1 MKSKYKTFTYS
12 DVHDMNYSDEY
23 VVQPISKYGDCG
35 FKITWTEQEFDPYE
49 DEEPDTDQEMV
60 CTLFDALSIVQE
72 KQREINGDDFEV
84 ENLDT
89 DVLYMLDR
97 WAFETIGLWLAD
109 MSVFY
114 IDINIEGGIPKPAL
128 NDELS
133 TVVS

>member
-1 MKSKYKTFTYS
+1 MKYKTFTYS
-12 DVHDMNYSDEY
+12 DVHDMNYSDQY

-72 KQREINGDDFEV
+72 KQREINGPDFEV

>member
-1 MKSKYKTFTYS
+1 MKQKTFTYS
-12 DVHDMNYSDEY
+12 DIHDMNYSDEY
-23 VVQPISKYGDCG
+23 VIQPISKYGDCG
-35 FKITWTEQEFDPYE
+35 FKISWTEQEFDSYE

-60 CTLFDALSIVQE
+60 CTLFDALAIVQE
-72 KQREINGDDFEV
+72 KQREINGPDFEV

-97 WAFETIGLWLAD
+97 FAFETIGLWLGD

>member
-1 MKSKYKTFTYS
+1 MKYKTFTYE

-35 FKITWTEQEFDPYE
+35 FKISWTEQEFDPYE

-60 CTLFDALSIVQE
+60 CTLFDALAIVQE
-72 KQREINGDDFEV
+72 KQREINGPDFEV

-97 WAFETIGLWLAD
+97 FAFETIGLWLAD

>member
-1 MKSKYKTFTYS
+1 MRYKTFTYS

-60 CTLFDALSIVQE
+60 CTLFDALAIVQE
-72 KQREINGDDFEV
+72 KQREINGPDFEV

-97 WAFETIGLWLAD
+97 WAFETIGLWLGD

-114 IDINIEGGIPKPAL
+114 IDINIEGGLPKPAL

>member
-1 MKSKYKTFTYS
+1 MKYKTFTYS

-35 FKITWTEQEFDPYE
+35 FKISWTEQEFDPYE

-72 KQREINGDDFEV
+72 KQREINGPDFEV

-97 WAFETIGLWLAD
+97 WAFETIGLWLGD

-114 IDINIEGGIPKPAL
+114 IDINIEGGLPKPAL

>member
-1 MKSKYKTFTYS
+1 MKYKTFTYE

-35 FKITWTEQEFDPYE
+35 FKISWTEQEFDPYE

-60 CTLFDALSIVQE
+60 CTLFDALAIVQE
-72 KQREINGDDFEV
+72 KQREINGPDFEV

-97 WAFETIGLWLAD
+97 FAFETIGLWLSD

-114 IDINIEGGIPKPAL
+114 IDINIEGGLPKPAL

>member
-1 MKSKYKTFTYS
+1 MKQKTFTYS

-35 FKITWTEQEFDPYE
+35 FKITWTEEEFDPYE

-72 KQREINGDDFEV
+72 KQREINGPDFEV

-97 WAFETIGLWLAD
+97 FAFETIGLWLAA
-109 MSVFY
+109 MFVLY

>member
-133 TVVS
+133 TVVL

>member
-1 MKSKYKTFTYS
+1 
-12 DVHDMNYSDEY
+12 
-23 VVQPISKYGDCG
+23 
-35 FKITWTEQEFDPYE
+35 
-49 DEEPDTDQEMV
+49 MV

-97 WAFETIGLWLAD
+97 WVFETIGLWFGD

-114 IDINIEGGIPKPAL
+114 IDINIEGGLPKPAL

>member
-1 MKSKYKTFTYS
+1 MKYKTFTYE

-72 KQREINGDDFEV
+72 KQREINGPDFEV

-97 WAFETIGLWLAD
+97 FAFETIGLWLSD

-114 IDINIEGGIPKPAL
+114 IDINIEGGLPKPAL

>member
-1 MKSKYKTFTYS
+1 MKYKTFTYS

-72 KQREINGDDFEV
+72 KQREINGPDFEV

-97 WAFETIGLWLAD
+97 WAFETIGLWLSD

-114 IDINIEGGIPKPAL
+114 IDINIEGGLPKPAL

>member
-1 MKSKYKTFTYS
+1 MKYKTFTYE

-23 VVQPISKYGDCG
+23 VVKPISKYGDCG
-35 FKITWTEQEFDPYE
+35 FKISWTEQEFDPYE

-60 CTLFDALSIVQE
+60 CTLFDALAIVQE
-72 KQREINGDDFEV
+72 KQREINGPDFEV

-97 WAFETIGLWLAD
+97 FAFETIGLWLSD

-114 IDINIEGGIPKPAL
+114 IDINIEGGLPKPAL

>member
-1 MKSKYKTFTYS
+1 MKYKTFTYE

-72 KQREINGDDFEV
+72 KQREINGPDFEV

-97 WAFETIGLWLAD
+97 FAFETICLWLSD

-114 IDINIEGGIPKPAL
+114 IDINIEGGLPKPAL

>member
-1 MKSKYKTFTYS
+1 MKQKTFEYS

-35 FKITWTEQEFDPYE
+35 FKITWTEEEFDPYE

-60 CTLFDALSIVQE
+60 CTLFDALAIVQE
-72 KQREINGDDFEV
+72 KQREINGPDFEV

-97 WAFETIGLWLAD
+97 FAFETIGLWLGD

>member
-1 MKSKYKTFTYS
+1 MRYKTFTYE

-97 WAFETIGLWLAD
+97 WAFETIGLWLGD

-114 IDINIEGGIPKPAL
+114 IDINIEGGPPKPAL

>member
-1 MKSKYKTFTYS
+1 MKYKTFTYE

-72 KQREINGDDFEV
+72 KQREINGPDFEV

-109 MSVFY
+109 MPVFY
-114 IDINIEGGIPKPAL
+114 IDINIEGGLPKPAL

>member
-1 MKSKYKTFTYS
+1 MKYKTFTYS
-12 DVHDMNYSDEY
+12 DVHDMNYSDYY

-72 KQREINGDDFEV
+72 KQREINGPDFEV

-97 WAFETIGLWLAD
+97 WAFETIGLWLSD
-109 MSVFY
+109 MPVFY
-114 IDINIEGGIPKPAL
+114 IDINIEGGLPKPAL